1 MPGVAGPTPH
11 SGLERARSC
20 RSDWNPEQ
28 VHKAFANALH
38 MLRQRISLLV
48 ALRIEALDR
57 LAAETRLQQLGEDV
71 AQLDLP
77 H

>member
-1 MPGVAGPTPH
+1 
-11 SGLERARSC
+11 
-20 RSDWNPEQ
+20 
-28 VHKAFANALH
+28 
-38 MLRQRISLLV
+38 MLRQRISLFV